1 MLTFLLKRLGL
12 VLPTF
17 LGITLLVFALIRLLP
32 GDPVEALS
40 GGAACC

>member
-1 MLTFLLKRLGL
+1 MFTFLLKRLGL

-17 LGITLLVFALIRLLP
+17 IGITLLVFALIHLLP

-40 GGAACC
+40 GERA